1 MSRVELPVVTETET
15 SKHVSLL
22 LIADGLRQAEVNLT
36 EQENNIRKL
45 SEQVQQLQ
53 NMRIA
58 TIAQK
63 NLLTEL
69 EKRINELQNAEGADN
84 IASVDAPS
92 I

>member
-69 EKRINELQNAEGADN
+69 EKRINELQGADN
-84 IASVDAPS
+84 TPS